1 MMIRANFILNEKGM
15 TIAELKIILS
25 RFPEDATVSS
35 SAASVYVTISY
46 KEEHTFSQPN
56 FSAPTNRIGDR

>member
-1 MMIRANFILNEKGM
+1 MMIKANFILSEKGM
-15 TIAELKIILS
+15 TIAELKTILS

-35 SAASVYVTISY
+35 SAASVYVTITY

-56 FSAPTNRIGDR
+56 FATNDWNGQR